1 MYKLSFLT
9 CQMSIA
15 AADLAEHR
23 QRLTGTL
30 AAGSNARGPRFSLQK
45 GNLARSAG
53 NIARVKHTPGKTE
66 RIANDLLSGVTLAV
80 TSVPQVFS
88 RPG

>member
-1 MYKLSFLT
+1 MRE
-9 CQMSIA
+9 
-15 AADLAEHR
+15 DL
-23 QRLTGTL
+23 
-30 AAGSNARGPRFSLQK
+30 LQK

-53 NIARVKHTPGKTE
+53 NSSRVPCTPGKTE
-66 RIANDLLSGVTLAV
+66 RIANDLLSGFTLAV

>member
-1 MYKLSFLT
+1 MLRSTVHSRRRLLK
-9 CQMSIA
+9 MRE
-15 AADLAEHR
+15 DL
-23 QRLTGTL
+23 
-30 AAGSNARGPRFSLQK
+30 LQK

-53 NIARVKHTPGKTE
+53 NSSRVTCTPGKTE